1 MAQGRGIFDQVSSLV
16 LACEKSNASV
26 HKNYSR
32 LHGGRTHDC
41 KDKPERQMNHLFMSI
56 VAAHE
61 EFLAMLK

>member
-1 MAQGRGIFDQVSSLV
+1 MAQGRAIFDQVSSLV

-41 KDKPERQMNHLFMSI
+41 KDKPERQMYRLFMSI

-61 EFLAMLK
+61 DFLAMLK